1 MKNNYDIKVE
11 ENYILLE
18 ISCRQSLKLFE
29 ELIRKLSIECRNH
42 NIRKVLIDVRKS
54 TGSLT
59 LLEKYELAEMR
70 SVENLT
76 LIKWAYLDNRVER
89 ADGFVGLVAGN
100 KGIDSRLFF
109 SFEDAIQWLLQTS

>member
-1 MKNNYDIKVE
+1 MKNNYEIKVE

-18 ISCRQSLKLFE
+18 INCRQSLKLFK
-29 ELIRKLSIECRNH
+29 ELIRKLAIECRNH
-42 NIRKVLIDVRKS
+42 NIRKILIDVRKS

-59 LLEKYELAEMR
+59 LLEKYELAEIR
-70 SVENLT
+70 SVENIHT
-76 LIKWAYLDNRVER
+76 IKWAYLDNEVER

-109 SFEDAIQWLLQTS
+109 SFEDALQWLMQTS